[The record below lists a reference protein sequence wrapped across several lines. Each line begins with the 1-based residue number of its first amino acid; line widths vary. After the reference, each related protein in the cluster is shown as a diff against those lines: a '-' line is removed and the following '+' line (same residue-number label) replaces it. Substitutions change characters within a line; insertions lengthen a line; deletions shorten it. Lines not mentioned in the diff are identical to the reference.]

1 MKEGWPSCGYTVSKM
16 GINAFTRLVV
26 EFRNP
31 NHPSSPYFRILQKQ
45 LDDEGR
51 EDVVVNAAYPCTKH
65 SKIDQSEM
73 QLYDDE
79 EGARFVYYMA
89 TVMKNSHGVF
99 PRGQVIWNNAR
110 VEGKK
115 DHYNWNNKH
124 KGQAY

>member
-1 MKEGWPSCGYTVSKM
+1 M
-16 GINAFTRLVV
+16 
-26 EFRNP
+26 
-31 NHPSSPYFRILQKQ
+31 
-45 LDDEGR
+45 
-51 EDVVVNAAYPCTKH
+51 NAAYPCTKH

-79 EGARFVYYMA
+79 EGARFVYYMS

-110 VEGKK
+110 VESTKN
-115 DHYNWNNKH
+115 HFNWNNKH